1 MSDAIHL
8 FGIRHHGPGC
18 ARSLLQALHTLQPDC
33 LLIEGPPD
41 AEAVLPFVLSE
52 AMQPPVALLVH
63 AEGDPRQSAFYP
75 FAEFSPE
82 WQALRYALGQNIPT
96 RFIDLPATHQFA
108 LEKAWREEQQAQAE
122 AAEAVE
128 ASEGDETTEDDEAVV
143 VELEAADFAE
153 ADGTA
158 VGEEIPEHELTHD
171 PLGWLGRAAGYA
183 DGESWWN
190 HMVEER
196 CDGEQ
201 LFAAI
206 AEAMQ
211 ALREQAPT
219 ERSPYYVRREALRE
233 AHMRKC
239 LRQALKDGYQRIAVV
254 CGAWHVPALA
264 TMPAAKLDNDLLKGL
279 PKLKVAA
286 TWAPWTYRNLS
297 SASGYGAGV
306 DAPAWYAHLWNETD
320 SSQRAV
326 TWLARAARLF
336 RDDGLD
342 CSSAHIIEAT
352 RLADALAAMRERPAP
367 GLEELF
373 EALQTTVCMGD
384 AAPMSLI
391 RDRLIVGN
399 RLGGVPSDVPAVPL
413 QRDLE
418 QLQKS
423 LRMKPQAAQKTLDLD
438 LRETG
443 DLARSHLLHRL
454 AILGIGWGELARTGV
469 SAKGTFHEI
478 WNLQWQPELAVSIIE
493 ASQWGSTVEDAASAR
508 AIGQAKDATS
518 LPELSALVDTVLL
531 ANLPQAVEP
540 VTHALEDLASVATDV
555 AQLLDAVPALTRI
568 ARYGNVRQTDT
579 GMVRHV
585 LDGLIAR
592 AAIGLAPAC
601 ASLDDDAAMA
611 MRERIGKA
619 DAAIRLLDD
628 AARSQDWQQALGRL
642 AVFGA
647 THGLLAGQAARLLFD
662 AGVDDVDTSASRMTL
677 ALSRSVE
684 PAAAAGWLEGFL
696 DQSALILMHDPRLW
710 TMVDGWL
717 ATLSKDHF
725 DGIIA
730 LLRRTFSTFSAA
742 ERRELG
748 ERARRPVQDAAP
760 VPVAAR
766 IDAQRAARPVP
777 LLGRLLG
784 LPHDGASS

>member
-18 ARSLLQALHTLQPDC
+18 ARSLLQALQALQPDC

-41 AEAVLPFVLSE
+41 AEALLPFVLHE
-52 AMQPPVALLVH
+52 DLQPPVALLVH
-63 AEGDPRQSAFYP
+63 GEGDSRQAAFYP

-82 WQALRYALGQNIPT
+82 WQALRYAREQGIET
-96 RFIDLPATHQFA
+96 RFIGLPACHQFA
-108 LEKAWREEQQAQAE
+108 LEMAGREAQQASDEEE
-122 AAEAVE
+122 AAEL
-128 ASEGDETTEDDEAVV
+128 
-143 VELEAADFAE
+143 VEL
-153 ADGTA
+153 
-158 VGEEIPEHELTHD
+158 GENEPELIQD

-183 DGESWWN
+183 DGEAWWN

-206 AEAMQ
+206 SEAMQ
-211 ALREQAPT
+211 ALREQAPV
-219 ERSPYYVRREALRE
+219 ERSPGRAQREALRE

-239 LRQALKDGYQRIAVV
+239 LRQALKDGHQRIAVV

-264 TMPAAKLDNDLLKGL
+264 NLPAAKVDNELLKGL

-306 DAPAWYAHLWNETD
+306 DAPAWYAHLWGNPEPA
-320 SSQRAV
+320 QRAV

-336 RDDGLD
+336 REEGLD
-342 CSSAHIIEAT
+342 CSSAQIIEAT
-352 RLADALAAMRERPAP
+352 RLAESLAALRERPAA
-367 GLEELF
+367 GLDELC

-384 AAPMSLI
+384 AAPMRLI
-391 RDRLIVGN
+391 RDRLIVGD
-399 RLGGVPSDVPAVPL
+399 RLGRVPVEVPAVPL

-418 QLQKS
+418 QQQKS
-423 LRMKPQAAQKTLDLD
+423 LRIKPQAAQKTLDLD
-438 LRETG
+438 LREPG

-454 AILGIGWGELARTGV
+454 SLLGIGWGERARGVV

-478 WNLQWQPELAVSIIE
+478 WSLQWQPELAVAVIE
-493 ASQWGSTVEDAASAR
+493 ANQWGCTVEEAAGARAVASAR
-508 AIGQAKDATS
+508 AAES
-518 LPELSALVDTVLL
+518 LPALSELVDNVLL
-531 ANLPQAVEP
+531 AHLPQAVAA
-540 VTHALEDLASVATDV
+540 VTRALEDLASVATDV

-568 ARYGNVRQTDT
+568 ARYGNVRQTDS

-585 LDGLIAR
+585 LDGLITR
-592 AAIGLAPAC
+592 AAIGLSAAC
-601 ASLDDDAAMA
+601 ASLDEEAAGA

-628 AARSQDWQQALGRL
+628 PARSQDWQQALARL
-642 AVFGA
+642 AVSGA
-647 THGLLAGQAARLLFD
+647 SHGLLCGQAARLLFD
-662 AGVDDVDTSASRMTL
+662 AGAEDVEACAVRMNL

-684 PAAAAGWLEGFL
+684 PAAAAAWLEGFL

-710 TMVDGWL
+710 TMIDGWI
-717 ATLSKDHF
+717 AALSDDHF
-725 DGIIA
+725 ERIVA
-730 LLRRTFSTFSAA
+730 LLRRTFSIFSAA

-748 ERARRPVQDAAP
+748 ERARRPLAAALP
-760 VPVAAR
+760 ARLAAR
-766 IDAQRAARPVP
+766 WDAQRAARPVS

-784 LPHDGASS
+784 LTHEGATS

>member
-18 ARSLLQALHTLQPDC
+18 ARSLLQALQSLQPDC

-82 WQALRYALGQNIPT
+82 WQALRYALGQGIPT

-108 LEKAWREEQQAQAE
+108 LEKVWREEREAQANE
-122 AAEAVE
+122 APSEQPDEPLADDEAVE
-128 ASEGDETTEDDEAVV
+128 AGED
-143 VELEAADFAE
+143 
-153 ADGTA
+153 
-158 VGEEIPEHELTHD
+158 ELTHD

-206 AEAMQ
+206 AEAMH
-211 ALREQAPT
+211 ALREQAPA
-219 ERSPYYVRREALRE
+219 ERSVYYVRREALRE

-239 LRQALKDGYQRIAVV
+239 LRQAIKDGYERIAVV

-264 TMPAAKLDNDLLKGL
+264 TMPAAKFDNDLLKGL
-279 PKLKVAA
+279 PKIKVAA

-297 SASGYGAGV
+297 SASGYGAGI
-306 DAPAWYAHLWNETD
+306 DAPAWYAHLWREGD

-336 RDDGLD
+336 REDGLD

-352 RLADALAAMRERPAP
+352 RLAESLAALRERPAA
-367 GLEELF
+367 GLDELF

-384 AAPMSLI
+384 AAPMKLI
-391 RDRLIVGN
+391 QDRLIVGD
-399 RLGGVPSDVPAVPL
+399 RLGGVPADVPAVPL

-454 AILGIGWGELARTGV
+454 AVLNIGWGELARNGV

-478 WNLQWQPELAVSIIE
+478 WSLQWQPELAVAMIE

-508 AIGQAKDATS
+508 AIAKAKDAQS
-518 LPELSALVDTVLL
+518 LPELSTLVDTVLL

-585 LDGLIAR
+585 LDGLITR
-592 AAIGLAPAC
+592 AAIGLSAAC
-601 ASLDDDAAMA
+601 TSLDDDAAAA
-611 MRERIGKA
+611 MRERIGKT

-628 AARSQDWQQALGRL
+628 PARSQEWQQALGRL

-647 THGLLAGQAARLLFD
+647 SPGLLGGQAARLLFD
-662 AGVDDVDTSASRMTL
+662 AGVDDVDASASRMTL

-684 PAAAAGWLEGFL
+684 PSDAAGWLEGFL

-717 ATLSKDHF
+717 ASLSTDHF
-725 DGIIA
+725 ERIVA
-730 LLRRTFSTFSAA
+730 LLRRTFSTFSSA

-766 IDAQRAARPVP
+766 IDASRAARPVP

-784 LPHDGASS
+784 LTNDGAPS